1 MEPAPNSVSALPT
14 AIPANQHTASPD
26 AVRLPGDRDVWIF
39 IIAELLMFGAF
50 FVAYVVYRA
59 GEVELF
65 SASQRTLDRKLGVL
79 NTLILITGS
88 WAVVLA
94 LRAAR
99 RDQRAAV
106 PSYLGLAIA
115 LGVAFMIVKYLEYS
129 AQLAA
134 GTTMVTN
141 TFYMFY
147 FCLTTIHLL
156 HVVAGTII
164 LVVLW
169 TNARSGAYDSRHTKG
184 LETGASYW
192 HMVDLLWIFL
202 FPLLYLLR

>member
-1 MEPAPNSVSALPT
+1 MSTQPT
-14 AIPANQHTASPD
+14 VLSASPD
-26 AVRLPGDRDVWIF
+26 TASHDTVRLPGDRDVWIF

-50 FVAYVVYRA
+50 FIAYVAYRA

-65 SASQRTLDRKLGVL
+65 NASQQTLDRKLGVL
-79 NTLILITGS
+79 NTLILIIGS
-88 WAVVLA
+88 WDVVLA

-99 RDQRAAV
+99 RDRLNAV

-129 AQLAA
+129 ALFAV
-134 GTTMVTN
+134 GTTMTTN

-147 FCLTTIHLL
+147 FCLTMIHLL

-169 TNARSGAYDSRHTKG
+169 ANARSGTYDSRHTKG

-192 HMVDLLWIFL
+192 HMVDLLWVFL